1 MPEARTRIWTNI
13 FLEGL
18 ELDGSDLS
26 PGNFPLPTLA
36 AELGRLSRD
45 VYEGRGFCV
54 IRGIDPKMYA
64 VEDLTL
70 VYLGIQSHIAD
81 QRGRQDKRG
90 NMLG

>member
-1 MPEARTRIWTNI
+1 MPWTN
-13 FLEGL
+13 LCPAGL
-18 ELDGSDLS
+18 GLDGGDLS
-26 PGNFPLPTLA
+26 PGNFPLPTLKGK
-36 AELGRLSRD
+36 LGGLSRD
-45 VYEGRGFCV
+45 LYDGRGFCV
-54 IRGIDPKMYA
+54 VRGIDPEVYA